1 LDGES
6 SKKVGTNLQEV
17 PSLGNLPSVPL
28 TNFKNVNYYGTIK
41 IGTPPQEFRIVFDT
55 SSANLW
61 LFSKK
66 CTIPACCK

>member
-1 LDGES
+1 WRIIDTKLQ
-6 SKKVGTNLQEV
+6 KVPLAN
-17 PSLGNLPSVPL
+17 NFPSVRL
-28 TNFKNVNYYGTIK
+28 TNFKNVNYYGSIG
-41 IGTPPQEFRIVFDT
+41 IGTPQQEFKVVFDT